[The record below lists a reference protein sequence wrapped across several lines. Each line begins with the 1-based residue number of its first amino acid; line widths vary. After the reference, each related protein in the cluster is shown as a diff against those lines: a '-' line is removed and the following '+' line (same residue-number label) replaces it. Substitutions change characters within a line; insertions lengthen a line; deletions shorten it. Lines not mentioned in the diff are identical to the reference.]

1 MNVLVLCREDNLC
14 WENAG
19 YARAL
24 RRHGARLMCVEWG
37 TPFNADLRRLI
48 DRCPEKPSLVFR
60 PETDFPLLPWGLT
73 GVDVPTVI
81 FHTDPYAFTH
91 HRVRWSNLFDHVVL
105 LHPGF
110 EDRYRAG
117 GNPKP
122 MTLTHAVDAE
132 IFQGPSA
139 ERILEV
145 SSVGRVDGSNYKARR
160 EILTEL
166 SGSFRMNEWWRR
178 HAYEEMAAVYRA
190 TKIVV
195 NVPRDDFPVD
205 VSLRF
210 AEAMAAGALFI
221 TCLPS
226 ELPSMG
232 FQEGVHFVG
241 FGERRELAGLV
252 RAYLNDEAARRRIA
266 EAGREKVLREHTYGS
281 RVRTLVE
288 RLGQHGG
295 RLYAPARQWPEERV
309 RLVYLDFYAASGCLD
324 FANSELRQIAGR
336 SLRRAAAGA
345 YWIARGWARQ
355 ARNHLRP
362 GVRQSEAPKPRF
374 TSP

>member
-1 MNVLVLCREDNLC
+1 MNILVLCREDNLC

-48 DRCPEKPSLVFR
+48 DRCPGSPSLVLR

-73 GVDVPTVI
+73 EVDVPTVI
-81 FHTDPYAFTH
+81 FHTDPYGFTH

-110 EDRYRAG
+110 EDRYRAA
-117 GNPKP
+117 GNPKL

-132 IFQGPSA
+132 IFRGPSA
-139 ERILEV
+139 KRILEV
-145 SSVGRVDGSNYKARR
+145 SSVGRVDGPNYKARR

-178 HAYEEMAAVYRA
+178 HPYEEMAAVYQA
-190 TKIVV
+190 SKIVV

-221 TCLPS
+221 TRLPS
-226 ELPSMG
+226 EMPSLG
-232 FQEGVHFVG
+232 FQENVHFVG
-241 FGERRELAGLV
+241 FREQKELAGLV
-252 RAYLNDEAARRRIA
+252 RRYLHDEVSRRRIA
-266 EAGREKVLREHTYGS
+266 EAGREKVFREDTYDS
-281 RVRTLVE
+281 RVKTLLE
-288 RLGQHGG
+288 TLQQDGG
-295 RLYAPARQWPEERV
+295 RLHAPARQWSEERV
-309 RLVYLDFYAASGCLD
+309 RLVYLDFYAANACLD
-324 FANSELRQIAGR
+324 CATSEFRQIAGR
-336 SLRRAAAGA
+336 SLRQAAAGA

-355 ARNHLRP
+355 ARNRLRAA
-362 GVRQSEAPKPRF
+362 VRQ
-374 TSP
+374 TT